1 MHIFISAGEASGDLH
16 GSHLVRAILAMAPQT
31 RLSCIGGPLLR
42 EAGAQVVVDN
52 RDIAVVGGFEVLSHA
67 RAIYRCWCKVRSH
80 LAADPPDLVVL
91 IDFPDFNFLLA
102 RFARR
107 KGSRLF
113 YYISP
118 QVWAWREYRV
128 KTMKRLLDAMAV
140 ILPFEK
146 TFYESRGLK
155 AFYVGHPLVDILA
168 SAPGAAE
175 AEKKYKTGIE
185 GPLVGILPG
194 SRRSEI
200 KLLFD
205 ILMDSARIVRERL
218 PQARFIL
225 PVAPS
230 LDPQEISALAAKWG
244 LPLRV
249 VAGDTYGVIRACDL
263 LVTASGTVALEAAI
277 LGTPMIITNRILR
290 LSGEIAKRLIRV
302 RFIGLP
308 NLIAGKEVVPE
319 FVQER
324 ARPDLIAAEAVSLL
338 EDPERLA
345 AQRRELEK
353 IRECLGEPGISERVA
368 RLVLETARRGR

>member
-16 GSHLVRAILAMAPQT
+16 GSHLARAIRSIAPQT
-31 RLSCIGGPLLR
+31 RLSCLGGPLLR
-42 EAGAQVVVDN
+42 GAGARVVVDH
-52 RDIAVVGGFEVLSHA
+52 RDISVVGGFEVLSHI
-67 RAIYRCWCKVRSH
+67 RAIYRCWRKVRAH
-80 LAADPPDLVVL
+80 LLADPPDLVVL

-102 RFARR
+102 KFARK
-107 KGSRLF
+107 KGARLF

-146 TFYESRGLK
+146 TFYESRGFK
-155 AFYVGHPLVDILA
+155 VFYVGHPLVDILR
-168 SAPGAAE
+168 SAPGAEESA
-175 AEKKYKTGIE
+175 KRYKTGIA

-205 ILMDSARIVRERL
+205 LLMDSARIVSGEFPR
-218 PQARFIL
+218 AGFIL

-230 LDPQEISALAAKWG
+230 LDPRAISERAAKWG
-244 LPLRV
+244 LPVRV

-263 LVTASGTVALEAAI
+263 IITASGTVTLEAAI

-290 LSGEIAKRLIRV
+290 LSGEIAKRLIKV
-302 RFIGLP
+302 EFIGLP
-308 NLIAGKEVVPE
+308 NLIAGREVVPE
-319 FVQER
+319 FVQEK
-324 ARPDLIAAEAVSLL
+324 ARSDLIAAEAVSLL
-338 EDPERLA
+338 KDPERLR
-345 AQRRELEK
+345 AQRLELEK

-368 RLVLETARRGR
+368 RLVMDTAKGGP